1 MKILYLVFPNLSRRL
16 LRTSLSVFTAFI
28 AAFLLTILLSVP
40 ASISRITSD
49 AENKLRVIVTAPN
62 AYMLPIWYRDAIRKM
77 PGVVAA
83 SAELEWGATYQDPR
97 EPIIAF
103 GVDPDIVKVYP
114 EGHVTADETQQLLR
128 NRNAAMVGSVLMNRY
143 HWSLGKPVT
152 LKNTDGKLNLTFL
165 PVAILQAKRD
175 QNSFVFRRELL
186 DDGIKKAYDFDISD
200 RATFIAVRV
209 DSIADV
215 PKVIDEID
223 GRFHNSEYETSTVT
237 QSDAIA
243 NGLSAIAD
251 LSTIIFSLC
260 TVVVIT
266 VLLIAANS
274 TAINVRERISE
285 VAAIRC
291 LGLQRIHIAVLLFGE
306 VAVMALIGGGAGA
319 ALAIALFGNGITLGA
334 VLGGMGYMQVTSGAA
349 LAGALAILIVSL
361 LSAIIPVLQAVAVS
375 PAIALRKVV

>member
-28 AAFLLTILLSVP
+28 AAFLLTILVSVP

-83 SAELEWGATYQDPR
+83 SAELQWGATYQDPR
-97 EPIIAF
+97 EPIVAF

-114 EGHVTADETQQLLR
+114 EGNVTAEETQQLLR
-128 NRNAAMVGSVLMNRY
+128 NRNAAMVGSVLMARY
-143 HWSLGKPVT
+143 HWSLGKPIT
-152 LKNTDGKLNLTFL
+152 LKNSDGKMNLTFL
-165 PVAILQAKRD
+165 PIAILQAKRD

-186 DDGIKKAYDFDISD
+186 DEGIKKAYDFDLSD
-200 RATFIAVRV
+200 QATFIAVRV

-291 LGLQRIHIAVLLFGE
+291 LGFQRIHIAALLFGE

-319 ALAIALFGNGITLGA
+319 ALALVLFGNGITLGA
-334 VLGGMGYMQVTSGAA
+334 ILGGMGYMQVTSGAA
-349 LAGALAILIVSL
+349 LAGIFAILVVSL

>member
-28 AAFLLTILLSVP
+28 AAFLLTILVSVP

-83 SAELEWGATYQDPR
+83 SAELQWGATYQDPR
-97 EPIIAF
+97 EPIVAF

-114 EGHVTADETQQLLR
+114 EGNVTAEETQQLLR
-128 NRNAAMVGSVLMNRY
+128 NRNAAMVGSVLMARY
-143 HWSLGKPVT
+143 HWSLGKPIT
-152 LKNTDGKLNLTFL
+152 LKNRDGKMNLTFL
-165 PVAILQAKRD
+165 PIAILQAKRD

-186 DDGIKKAYDFDISD
+186 DQ
-200 RATFIAVRV
+200 ATFIAVRV

-243 NGLSAIAD
+243 NG
-251 LSTIIFSLC
+251 
-260 TVVVIT
+260 
-266 VLLIAANS
+266 
-274 TAINVRERISE
+274 
-285 VAAIRC
+285 
-291 LGLQRIHIAVLLFGE
+291 
-306 VAVMALIGGGAGA
+306 
-319 ALAIALFGNGITLGA
+319 
-334 VLGGMGYMQVTSGAA
+334 
-349 LAGALAILIVSL
+349 
-361 LSAIIPVLQAVAVS
+361 
-375 PAIALRKVV
+375 

>member
-28 AAFLLTILLSVP
+28 AAFLLTILVSVP

-83 SAELEWGATYQDPR
+83 SAELQWGATYQDPR
-97 EPIIAF
+97 EPIVAF

-114 EGHVTADETQQLLR
+114 EGNVTAEETQQLLR
-128 NRNAAMVGSVLMNRY
+128 NRNAAMVGSVLMARY
-143 HWSLGKPVT
+143 HWSLGKPIT
-152 LKNTDGKLNLTFL
+152 LKNRDGKMNLTFL
-165 PVAILQAKRD
+165 PIAILQAKRD

-186 DDGIKKAYDFDISD
+186 DEGIKKAYDFDLSD
-200 RATFIAVRV
+200 QATFIAVRV

-274 TAINVRERISE
+274 MAINVRERISE

-291 LGLQRIHIAVLLFGE
+291 LGFQRIHIAALLFGE

-319 ALAIALFGNGITLGA
+319 ALALVLFGNGITLGA
-334 VLGGMGYMQVTSGAA
+334 ILGGMGYMQVTSGAA
-349 LAGALAILIVSL
+349 LAGIFAILVVSL

>member
-28 AAFLLTILLSVP
+28 AAFLLTILVSVP

-83 SAELEWGATYQDPR
+83 SAELQGGATYQNPR
-97 EPIIAF
+97 EPIVAF

-114 EGHVTADETQQLLR
+114 EGNVTAEETQQLLR
-128 NRNAAMVGSVLMNRY
+128 NRNAAMVGSVLMARY
-143 HWSLGKPVT
+143 HWSLGKPIT
-152 LKNTDGKLNLTFL
+152 LKNRDGKMNLTFL
-165 PVAILQAKRD
+165 PIAILQAKRD

-186 DDGIKKAYDFDISD
+186 DEGIKKAYDFDLSD
-200 RATFIAVRV
+200 QATFIAVRV

-291 LGLQRIHIAVLLFGE
+291 LGFQRIHIAALLFGE

-319 ALAIALFGNGITLGA
+319 ALGLVLFGNGITLGA
-334 VLGGMGYMQVTSGAA
+334 ILGGMGYMQVTSGAA
-349 LAGALAILIVSL
+349 LAGIFAILVVSL

>member
-28 AAFLLTILLSVP
+28 AAFLLTILVSVP

-83 SAELEWGATYQDPR
+83 SAELQWGATYQDPR
-97 EPIIAF
+97 EPIVAF

-114 EGHVTADETQQLLR
+114 EGNVTAEETQQLLR
-128 NRNAAMVGSVLMNRY
+128 NRNAAMVGSVLMARY
-143 HWSLGKPVT
+143 HWSLGKPIT
-152 LKNTDGKLNLTFL
+152 LKNRDGKMNLTFL
-165 PVAILQAKRD
+165 PIAILQAKRD

-186 DDGIKKAYDFDISD
+186 DEGIKKAYDFDLSD
-200 RATFIAVRV
+200 QATFIAVRV

-274 TAINVRERISE
+274 TTINVRERISE

-291 LGLQRIHIAVLLFGE
+291 LGFQRIHIAALLFGE

-319 ALAIALFGNGITLGA
+319 ALALVLFGNGITLGA
-334 VLGGMGYMQVTSGAA
+334 ILGGMGYMQVTSGAA
-349 LAGALAILIVSL
+349 LAGIFAILVVSL

>member
-28 AAFLLTILLSVP
+28 AAFLLTILVSVP

-83 SAELEWGATYQDPR
+83 RAELQWGATYQDPR
-97 EPIIAF
+97 EPIVAF

-114 EGHVTADETQQLLR
+114 EGNVTAEETQQLLR
-128 NRNAAMVGSVLMNRY
+128 NRNAAMVGSVLMARY
-143 HWSLGKPVT
+143 HWSLGKPIT
-152 LKNTDGKLNLTFL
+152 LKNRDGKMNLTFL
-165 PVAILQAKRD
+165 PIAILQAKRD

-186 DDGIKKAYDFDISD
+186 DEGIKKAYDFDLSD
-200 RATFIAVRV
+200 QATFIAVRV

-291 LGLQRIHIAVLLFGE
+291 LGFQRIHIAALLFGE

-319 ALAIALFGNGITLGA
+319 ALALVLFGNGITLGA
-334 VLGGMGYMQVTSGAA
+334 ILGGMGYMQVTSGAA
-349 LAGALAILIVSL
+349 LAGIFAILVVSL

>member
-1 MKILYLVFPNLSRRL
+1 MKILYLMIPNLTRRL

-28 AAFLLTILLSVP
+28 AAFLFTVLVSVP
-40 ASISRITSD
+40 ASIDRITSD
-49 AENKLRVIVTAPN
+49 ASNELRVIVTAPN

-83 SAELEWGATYQDPR
+83 TAELEWGATYRDPR

-114 EGHVTADETQQLLR
+114 EGHLTPEETQQLLR
-128 NRNAAMVGSVLMNRY
+128 DRSAVMVGSVLMKRY
-143 HWSLGKPVT
+143 HWSLGKPIT
-152 LKNTDGKLNLTFL
+152 LKNIDGKLKLTFV
-165 PVAILQAKRD
+165 PVAILQARRD
-175 QNSFVFRRELL
+175 QNSFAFRRELL
-186 DDGIKKAYDFDISD
+186 DEGIKKAYDFDISD
-200 RATFIAVRV
+200 RASFIAVRV
-209 DSIADV
+209 DSIGDV

-223 GRFHNSEYETSTVT
+223 GRFHNSEYETSTIT
-237 QSDAIA
+237 QNDAIA
-243 NGLSAIAD
+243 NGLSAVAD

-260 TVVVIT
+260 AVVVIT

-291 LGLQRIHIAVLLFGE
+291 LGFQRIHIAALLFGE

-319 ALAIALFGNGITLGA
+319 VLALALFGNGITLGA

-349 LAGALAILIVSL
+349 LAGSFAILIVSL
-361 LSAIIPVLQAVAVS
+361 VSAIIPVLQAVAVS
-375 PAIALRKVV
+375 PAIALRKVT

>member
-28 AAFLLTILLSVP
+28 AAFLLTILVSVP

-83 SAELEWGATYQDPR
+83 SAELQWGATYQDPR
-97 EPIIAF
+97 EPIVAF

-114 EGHVTADETQQLLR
+114 EGNVTAEETQQLLR
-128 NRNAAMVGSVLMNRY
+128 NRNAAMVGSVLMARY
-143 HWSLGKPVT
+143 HWSLGKPIT
-152 LKNTDGKLNLTFL
+152 LKNRDGKMNLTFL
-165 PVAILQAKRD
+165 PIAILQAKRD

-186 DDGIKKAYDFDISD
+186 DEGIKKAYDFDLSD
-200 RATFIAVRV
+200 QATFIAVRV

-291 LGLQRIHIAVLLFGE
+291 LGFQRIHIAALLFGE

-319 ALAIALFGNGITLGA
+319 ALALVLFGNGITLGA
-334 VLGGMGYMQVTSGAA
+334 ILGGMGYMQVTSGAA
-349 LAGALAILIVSL
+349 LAGIFAILVVSL

>member
-28 AAFLLTILLSVP
+28 AAFLLTILVSVP

-49 AENKLRVIVTAPN
+49 AGNKLRVIVTAPN

-83 SAELEWGATYQDPR
+83 SAELQWGATYQDPR
-97 EPIIAF
+97 EPIVAF

-114 EGHVTADETQQLLR
+114 EGNVTAEETQQLLR
-128 NRNAAMVGSVLMNRY
+128 NRNAAMVGSVLMARY
-143 HWSLGKPVT
+143 HWSLGKPIT
-152 LKNTDGKLNLTFL
+152 LKNRDGKMNLTFL
-165 PVAILQAKRD
+165 PIAILQAKRD

-186 DDGIKKAYDFDISD
+186 DEGIKKAYDFDLSD
-200 RATFIAVRV
+200 QATFIAVRV

-291 LGLQRIHIAVLLFGE
+291 LGFQRIHIAALLFGE

-319 ALAIALFGNGITLGA
+319 ALALVLFGNGITLGA
-334 VLGGMGYMQVTSGAA
+334 ILGGMGYMQVTSGAA
-349 LAGALAILIVSL
+349 LAGIFAILVVSL

>member
-28 AAFLLTILLSVP
+28 AAFLLTILVSVP

-83 SAELEWGATYQDPR
+83 SAELQWGATYQDPR
-97 EPIIAF
+97 EPIVAF

-114 EGHVTADETQQLLR
+114 EGHVTAEETQQLLR
-128 NRNAAMVGSVLMNRY
+128 NRNAAMVGSVLMARY
-143 HWSLGKPVT
+143 HWSLGKPIT
-152 LKNTDGKLNLTFL
+152 LKNRDGKMNLTFL
-165 PVAILQAKRD
+165 PIAILQAKRD

-186 DDGIKKAYDFDISD
+186 DEGIKKAYDFDLSD
-200 RATFIAVRV
+200 QATFIAVRV

-291 LGLQRIHIAVLLFGE
+291 LGFQRIHIAALLFGE

-319 ALAIALFGNGITLGA
+319 ALALVLFGNGITLGA
-334 VLGGMGYMQVTSGAA
+334 ILGGMGYMQVTSGAA
-349 LAGALAILIVSL
+349 LAGIFAILVVSL

>member
-28 AAFLLTILLSVP
+28 AAFLLTILVSVP

-83 SAELEWGATYQDPR
+83 SAELQWGATYQDPR
-97 EPIIAF
+97 EPIVAF

-114 EGHVTADETQQLLR
+114 EGNVTAEETQQLLR
-128 NRNAAMVGSVLMNRY
+128 NRNAAMVGSVLMARY
-143 HWSLGKPVT
+143 HWSLGKPIT
-152 LKNTDGKLNLTFL
+152 LKNRDGKMNLTFL
-165 PVAILQAKRD
+165 PIAILQAKRD

-186 DDGIKKAYDFDISD
+186 DEGIKKAYDFDLSD
-200 RATFIAVRV
+200 QATFIAVRV

-291 LGLQRIHIAVLLFGE
+291 LGFQRIHIAALLFGE

-319 ALAIALFGNGITLGA
+319 ALALVLFGNGITLGA
-334 VLGGMGYMQVTSGAA
+334 ILGGMGYMQVTLGAA
-349 LAGALAILIVSL
+349 LAGVFAILIVSL

>member
-28 AAFLLTILLSVP
+28 AAFLLTILVSVP

-83 SAELEWGATYQDPR
+83 SAELQWGATYQDPR
-97 EPIIAF
+97 EPIVAF

-114 EGHVTADETQQLLR
+114 EGNVTAEETQQLLR
-128 NRNAAMVGSVLMNRY
+128 NRNAAMVGSVLMARY
-143 HWSLGKPVT
+143 HWSLGKPIT
-152 LKNTDGKLNLTFL
+152 LKNRDGKMNLTFL
-165 PVAILQAKRD
+165 PIAILQAKRD

-186 DDGIKKAYDFDISD
+186 DEGIKKAYDFDLSD
-200 RATFIAVRV
+200 QATFIAVRV

-291 LGLQRIHIAVLLFGE
+291 LGFQRIHIAALLFGE

-319 ALAIALFGNGITLGA
+319 ALALVLFGNGITLGA
-334 VLGGMGYMQVTSGAA
+334 VLGGMGYMQVTLGGA
-349 LAGALAILIVSL
+349 LAGVFAILIVSL

>member
-28 AAFLLTILLSVP
+28 AAFLLTILVSVP

-83 SAELEWGATYQDPR
+83 SAELQWGATYQDPR
-97 EPIIAF
+97 EPIVAF

-114 EGHVTADETQQLLR
+114 EGNVTAEETQQLLR
-128 NRNAAMVGSVLMNRY
+128 NRNAAMVGSVLMARY
-143 HWSLGKPVT
+143 HWSLGKPIT
-152 LKNTDGKLNLTFL
+152 LKNRDGKMNLTFL
-165 PVAILQAKRD
+165 PIAILQAKRD

-186 DDGIKKAYDFDISD
+186 DEGIKKAYDFDLSD
-200 RATFIAVRV
+200 QATFIAVRV

-291 LGLQRIHIAVLLFGE
+291 LGFQRIHIAALLFGE

-319 ALAIALFGNGITLGA
+319 ALALVLFGNGITLGA
-334 VLGGMGYMQVTSGAA
+334 VLGGMGYMQVTLGAA
-349 LAGALAILIVSL
+349 LAGVFAILIVSL

>member
-28 AAFLLTILLSVP
+28 AAFLLTILVSVP

-83 SAELEWGATYQDPR
+83 SAELQWEATYQDPR

-114 EGHVTADETQQLLR
+114 EGHVTAEETQQLLR
-128 NRNAAMVGSVLMNRY
+128 NRNAAMVGSVLMARY
-143 HWSLGKPVT
+143 HWSLGKPIT
-152 LKNTDGKLNLTFL
+152 LKNRDGKMNLTFL
-165 PVAILQAKRD
+165 PIAILQAKRD

-186 DDGIKKAYDFDISD
+186 DEGIKKAYDFDLSD
-200 RATFIAVRV
+200 QATFIAVRV

-291 LGLQRIHIAVLLFGE
+291 LGFQRIHIAALLFGE

-319 ALAIALFGNGITLGA
+319 ALALVLFGNGITLGA
-334 VLGGMGYMQVTSGAA
+334 ILGGMGYMQVTSGAA
-349 LAGALAILIVSL
+349 LAGIFAILVVSL